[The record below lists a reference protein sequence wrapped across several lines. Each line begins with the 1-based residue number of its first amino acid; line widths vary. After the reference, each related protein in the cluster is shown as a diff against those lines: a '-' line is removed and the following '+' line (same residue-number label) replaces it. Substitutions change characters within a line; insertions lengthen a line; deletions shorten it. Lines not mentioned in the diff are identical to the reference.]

1 MAGNGTVFLAA
12 LTSRAPAGS
21 KVAISVHNVTAVSAG
36 VTDRTPTMAP
46 SARPS
51 ASTAAKKGGG
61 DGATVVDLVVVVV
74 VVVVVLLAGLVA
86 VWFRF
91 YGKKKL
97 FDSGVK
103 ANADGPG
110 NEEREKEGEGNS
122 EGVPGSEQ
130 SPVNSILV
138 PGLTDVQPHN
148 DCKDGGHAV

>member
-36 VTDRTPTMAP
+36 VIDRTPTMAP

-51 ASTAAKKGGG
+51 ASTAEKKATSGG

-74 VVVVVLLAGLVA
+74 VMVVVVLLAGLVA

-91 YGKKKL
+91 YGKKRL
-97 FDSGVK
+97 VDSGVESS
-103 ANADGPG
+103 ADGPG
-110 NEEREKEGEGNS
+110 NEEGEKGGEGNS
-122 EGVPGSEQ
+122 EGVPGSVQ

-138 PGLTDVQPHN
+138 PGLTDV
-148 DCKDGGHAV
+148 